1 MSHEER
7 KLLLIED
14 NDDHAE
20 LAEFYIKDCGP
31 QFQVSRLR
39 DGAEAMAYIERAEC
53 AEQSPSLPWLVLLDL
68 KLPKYDGHEVL
79 SQFKKSPCLAK
90 VPVVIFSTSNSGK
103 DIELALN
110 NHANSYLVKPM
121 EADKYGQLISEML
134 RYWELNEHHHILCRP
149 RQQDA

>member
-1 MSHEER
+1 MDCEEY

-20 LAEFYIKDCGP
+20 LAEFYIKDCCP
-31 QFQVSRLR
+31 KIEVRRLR
-39 DGAEAMAYIERAEC
+39 DGAEAMAYIEQAEC
-53 AEQSPSLPWLVLLDL
+53 AEQCLPWLVLLDL

-79 SQFKKSPCLAK
+79 SQLKKSRCLAK

-103 DIELALN
+103 DIELAMN

-121 EADKYGQLISEML
+121 EADKYGQLINEL
-134 RYWELNEHHHILCRP
+134 LHYWKLNEHHHILCPP
-149 RQQDA
+149 RRTDDA